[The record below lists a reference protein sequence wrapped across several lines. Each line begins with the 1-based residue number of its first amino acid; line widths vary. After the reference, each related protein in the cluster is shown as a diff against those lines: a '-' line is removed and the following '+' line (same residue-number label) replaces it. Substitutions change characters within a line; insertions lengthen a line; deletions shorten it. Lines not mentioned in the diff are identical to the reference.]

1 MGQKVLIADDDRV
14 FVELIGTR
22 LRSQGLEVS
31 VAFDAM
37 QAMMVAVKVLPDAIL
52 LDVKMPGGTGLETI
66 KKLKASM
73 KTSHIPVV
81 IASALDDPALGETV
95 KGLGAAEF
103 LHKPATFDDV
113 YAALC
118 RALGRKP

>member
-14 FVELIGTR
+14 FVELVGTR
-22 LRSQGLEVS
+22 LRSKGLEVS

-37 QAMMVAVKVLPDAIL
+37 QAMMVAVKSLPDAIL
-52 LDVKMPGGTGLETI
+52 LDVKMPGGTGLETL

-73 KTSHIPVV
+73 KTTHIPVV
-81 IASALDDPALGETV
+81 IASALDDPGLGESV
-95 KGLGAAEF
+95 KALGAAEF
-103 LHKPATFDDV
+103 LRKPAAFDDV

-118 RALGRKP
+118 RVLGRKP